1 MPKSSTEYLVEL
13 IKSLTKAEKRS
24 FKLYATR
31 NTSNQD
37 ALKFLRLFDFI
48 DKTAHYSDA
57 LALVR
62 ITDIKKIQLSNIK
75 AHLYKQ
81 LLTSLRL
88 QNTTKIIEIEV
99 RELLDFAVVLYNK
112 GFYHQALRQLEKA
125 KSLAIEFKYTLLSLE
140 IVEFEKVIESQYI
153 TRSLNSRAENLTNLS
168 NSIERHVSRSVY
180 FSNLSLQLYALY
192 LKVGFV
198 RDEKENLF
206 VQHFF
211 QSKMIPY
218 NIKELGFE
226 ERMHLYN
233 AYVWYNYIIQD
244 FVMCYKYARL
254 WVDLFQE
261 NRTMILS
268 RKEMYLKGQHNL
280 LGALFNL
287 RDFGRFNKALIQ
299 FQNEKELMVGND
311 NVELLYQLYFH
322 TNQINK
328 LYLEGDFSGGL
339 SIVPSINAFI
349 EKYESKLDMHR
360 IIVFYY
366 KIACLYFGSGD
377 NKSAIKYLNL
387 VIQFREQSL
396 REDIQCFARIL
407 NLIAHFELGNDD
419 LVEYQVK
426 SVYRFLMKLG
436 ELKGVQKEIFHFL
449 RQLPFVSTEELNK
462 AFKILHHKLVKLAKD
477 PYEQRP
483 FLYLDIISW
492 LECKLT
498 NRTVQEVIQEKVN
511 LERTTGTKLYFP
523 T

>member
-31 NTSNQD
+31 NSANQE
-37 ALKFLRLFDFI
+37 ALKFLLLFDFI
-48 DKTAHYSDA
+48 DKGSHYSDSNA
-57 LALVR
+57 LLKLPQL
-62 ITDIKKIQLSNIK
+62 KKIQLPNIK

-88 QNTTKIIEIEV
+88 QNTSKIIEIEV

-112 GFYHQALRQLEKA
+112 GFYHQALRQLDKA
-125 KSLAIEFKYTLLSLE
+125 KGLAIEYKYTLLSLE

-153 TRSLNSRAENLTNLS
+153 TRSLNSRAENLTNTS
-168 NSIERHVSRSVY
+168 NSIESHVSRSVY

-211 QSKMIPY
+211 QSKMIPFK
-218 NIKELGFE
+218 IQELGFE

-244 FVMCYKYARL
+244 FVMCYKYARQ
-254 WVDLFQE
+254 WVDLFYE
-261 NRTMILS
+261 NPNMIET

-287 RDFGRFNKALIQ
+287 RDYNRFNDAFKQ
-299 FQNEKELMVGND
+299 FETEKHTMVGND
-311 NVELLYQLYFH
+311 NVELLYLLYFH

-328 LYLEGDFSGGL
+328 LYLEGNFSVGL
-339 SIVPSINAFI
+339 SIVPSIDAFI
-349 EKYESKLDMHR
+349 KKYESKLDAHR

-377 NKSAIKYLNL
+377 NKMAIKYLNL

-407 NLIAHFELGNDD
+407 NLIAHFELGNDV
-419 LVEYQVK
+419 LVEYQIK

-449 RQLPFVSTEELNK
+449 RQLPFSSNEEINK
-462 AFKILHHKLVKLAKD
+462 AFKILHNKLVKLAKD

-498 NRTVQEVIQEKVN
+498 NRSVQDIVQEKVK
-511 LERTTGTKLYFP
+511 LERSTGTKLYFP
-523 T
+523 S